1 MQQPQAKASVSPAGA
16 ATTAGRPMRE
26 PAVARRRRLLPRKRR
41 SERRVDIRI
50 RPLAGTEVTVLP
62 ACSRGSGSPTPS
74 TDYRG
79 AAPVSRCGR
88 GRVCT
93 VRIELADWGNSIEC
107 RGPIRGPILSESQIT
122 LDDLRAASMALG
134 PVAEHDDV
142 AAPNPWIPGYCV
154 RDRITQAAPADSV
167 LVDTD
172 RYASTD
178 GHSPPVG

>member
-1 MQQPQAKASVSPAGA
+1 MRARRQAGPGLAQRTKLARPLRDARDARSAHGEAVVSRAGA
-16 ATTAGRPMRE
+16 RTSVCRPMRE

-50 RPLAGTEVTVLP
+50 RPLAGTEVTALP

-107 RGPIRGPILSESQIT
+107 RGPIRGPILSDSQIT
-122 LDDLRAASMALG
+122 LDDLRAASMAWTRCRTRRRCS
-134 PVAEHDDV
+134 AESVD
-142 AAPNPWIPGYCV
+142 PWILRAG
-154 RDRITQAAPADSV
+154 
-167 LVDTD
+167 
-172 RYASTD
+172 
-178 GHSPPVG
+178 